1 MTYSFNRKKATSLSL
16 WNHSDI
22 DHENTEKQKPLTE
35 GTSTKLHFL
44 SSYQTRLSH
53 LACSI
58 RHVMSIYHRPNDQT
72 RDYGSASWVPWN
84 AISICNDQRARR
96 VSDSRPGCPSR
107 MNKPLWR
114 ATKLRGAPHMHKPA
128 IEWNPFSSLPDS
140 SSSIYKNTTSTLHIC
155 ICKLPMYS
163 TGLWQTLARLQ
174 NGIPCSSFTMCY

>member
-1 MTYSFNRKKATSLSL
+1 MTK
-16 WNHSDI
+16 D
-22 DHENTEKQKPLTE
+22 
-35 GTSTKLHFL
+35 
-44 SSYQTRLSH
+44 
-53 LACSI
+53 
-58 RHVMSIYHRPNDQT
+58 

-114 ATKLRGAPHMHKPA
+114 ATKLRGAPRMHKPA

-140 SSSIYKNTTSTLHIC
+140 SSSIYKNTTSTLHIY

-163 TGLWQTLARLQ
+163 TGLWQTLGSKTASHAVASQCVIGSQGSLLMVSNYSWRKLAWRQ
-174 NGIPCSSFTMCY
+174 MYYVCLVLTKLYKASKSAQMSSLDLSVILNLHIEVSREYVCVFLIL